1 MFGNTLMWPQV
12 MRIYLLLCTC
22 CETCPAVY
30 HLQCVDPPLEHVP
43 QEDWQCPVCTAEFSK
58 GETDCKF
65 YVKQSGVLCRQ
76 VFLRNL
82 FGIVKLFEL
91 FLSPCRIAWDT
102 IDTNASTRSLPDG
115 SLSKKRLV
123 LKNSKWNRLKSA
135 RRGTIRA
142 HSRLR
147 MSCSQFWKRENSKK
161 NFFTYETIFGRRFSS
176 KWP

>member
-1 MFGNTLMWPQV
+1 MWKDRVIVTLLQSEEVTQLLAEVHKQLLKALLKEEDDQQTVFGPMDLRVSINLIIMFGNTLMWPQL

-30 HLQCVDPPLEHVP
+30 PLQCVDPPLEHVP

-91 FLSPCRIAWDT
+91 FLSPCRIA
-102 IDTNASTRSLPDG
+102 
-115 SLSKKRLV
+115 
-123 LKNSKWNRLKSA
+123 
-135 RRGTIRA
+135 
-142 HSRLR
+142 
-147 MSCSQFWKRENSKK
+147 
-161 NFFTYETIFGRRFSS
+161 
-176 KWP
+176 

>member
-1 MFGNTLMWPQV
+1 MTLLQSEEVTPLLAEVHKQLLKALLKEEDINLMIMFGNTLMWPQV

-91 FLSPCRIAWDT
+91 FLSPCRIA
-102 IDTNASTRSLPDG
+102 
-115 SLSKKRLV
+115 
-123 LKNSKWNRLKSA
+123 
-135 RRGTIRA
+135 
-142 HSRLR
+142 
-147 MSCSQFWKRENSKK
+147 
-161 NFFTYETIFGRRFSS
+161 
-176 KWP
+176 